1 MKLSRR
7 AVFTGTAGFLAAA
20 LAIPSIGHTAEF
32 NWRLQSN
39 LNAGTP
45 GFESVRVAFVERL
58 DRMSG
63 GRMKVQ
69 MFPVGSLFPVK
80 EGLEAV
86 GSGVTEIGMMT
97 GGYFTGKM
105 GPIAVLESGVP
116 GAERNSTERYAFFY
130 HKGFIDLAREAY
142 EKHNVFY
149 LGPNLSTPWEIIS
162 KKPIRGMKDF
172 DGLKIRCF
180 GIEAQWYES
189 MGASG
194 VFLSGSE
201 IYTALSTGVVDAVRW
216 GSPQQNFKVGLHE
229 VGKYYIQPAP
239 MPAPNNNILINMDAW
254 NTLPDDIKEMM
265 DLAARM
271 SSMEYLAGST
281 SKDASALKQM
291 QESGM
296 EVVTI
301 PADEWAR
308 MEQNVR
314 KIWSAYADEDELA
327 ARGVALLKEFLKDL
341 GRM

>member
-7 AVFTGTAGFLAAA
+7 AVFTGTVGFLAAA
-20 LAIPSIGHTAEF
+20 LAIPSIGHTAEVT
-32 NWRLQSN
+32 WRLQSN

-58 DRMSG
+58 DRMSA

-296 EVVTI
+296 EVITI
-301 PADEWAR
+301 PADEWAI

-314 KIWSAYADEDELA
+314 KIWSAYAEEDELA
-327 ARGVALLKEFLKDL
+327 ARGVALLKDFLQDL
-341 GRM
+341 GRL

>member
-7 AVFTGTAGFLAAA
+7 VVFAGTAGFLAAA
-20 LAIPSIGHTAEF
+20 LAIPSTGHAAEF
-32 NWRLQSN
+32 TWRLQSN

-45 GFESVRVAFVERL
+45 GYEAVRVAFVERL
-58 DRMSG
+58 GRMSG
-63 GRMKVQ
+63 GRMEVK

-142 EKHNVFY
+142 AKHDVFY

-172 DGLKIRCF
+172 EGLKIRCF

-271 SSMEYLAGST
+271 SSLEYLAGST
-281 SKDASALKQM
+281 ALDAIALKKM
-291 QESGM
+291 QEAGV

-301 PADEWAR
+301 PDDEWAK

-314 KIWSAYADEDELA
+314 KI
-327 ARGVALLKEFLKDL
+327 
-341 GRM
+341 

>member
-7 AVFTGTAGFLAAA
+7 AVLTASAGIAAAA
-20 LAIPSIGHTAEF
+20 LAIPAVGQAAEF

-39 LNAGTP
+39 LNAGAP
-45 GFESVRVAFVERL
+45 AYEAVKLQFVERL
-58 DRMSG
+58 ERMSG

-69 MFPVGSLFPVK
+69 MFPVGSLFPIK
-80 EGLEAV
+80 DGLEAV
-86 GSGVTEIGMMT
+86 ANGVTEIGMMT

-105 GPIAVLESGVP
+105 GPIAILESGVP
-116 GAERNSTERYAFFY
+116 GAERNGTERYAFFY

-142 EKHNVFY
+142 AKHDVYY
-149 LGPNLSTPWEIIS
+149 LGPNLSTPWEIVS
-162 KKPIRGMKDF
+162 KKPIRSMKDF
-172 DGLKIRCF
+172 EGLKIRTF
-180 GIEAQWYES
+180 GIETQWYES

-194 VFLSGSE
+194 VFLSGAE

-216 GSPQQNFKVGLHE
+216 GSPQQNFKLGLHE
-229 VGKYYIQPAP
+229 VGNYYIQPAP

-271 SSMEYLAGST
+271 SSLDHLAGST
-281 SKDASALKQM
+281 AGDASSLKQM

-301 PADEWAR
+301 PDDEWAK

-314 KIWSAYADEDELA
+314 NIWSAYGEKDELA
-327 ARGVALLKEFLKDL
+327 ARGVALLQDFLKDL
-341 GRM
+341 GRF

>member
-7 AVFTGTAGFLAAA
+7 AVFTASAGFLTAA
-20 LAIPSIGHTAEF
+20 LAISPMSQAAEF

-45 GFESVRVAFVERL
+45 GYEAVKDQFVDRL
-58 DRMSG
+58 ERMSG
-63 GRMKVQ
+63 GRLKVQ
-69 MFPVGSLFPVK
+69 MFPVGALFPVK

-86 GSGVTEIGMMT
+86 GSGVVEIGMMT

-105 GPIAVLESGVP
+105 GPIAALESGVP
-116 GAERNSTERYAFFY
+116 GAERSSTERYAFFY
-130 HKGFIDLAREAY
+130 RKGFIDLAREAY
-142 EKHNVFY
+142 AKHGVFY

-162 KKPIRGMKDF
+162 KKPIRGAKDF
-172 DGLKIRCF
+172 EGLKIRSF

-189 MGASG
+189 MGGSG
-194 VFLSGSE
+194 VFLGGSE

-216 GSPQQNFKVGLHE
+216 GSPAQNFKIGLHE

-265 DLAARM
+265 DVAARM
-271 SSMEYLAGST
+271 SSVEYLARST
-281 SKDASALKQM
+281 ALDAIALKQM
-291 QESGM
+291 QDSGI

-301 PADEWAR
+301 PADEWAG
-308 MEQNVR
+308 MEANVR
-314 KIWSAYADEDELA
+314 KIWGAYADEDELA
-327 ARGVALLKEFLKDL
+327 ARGVALLQDFLKDL